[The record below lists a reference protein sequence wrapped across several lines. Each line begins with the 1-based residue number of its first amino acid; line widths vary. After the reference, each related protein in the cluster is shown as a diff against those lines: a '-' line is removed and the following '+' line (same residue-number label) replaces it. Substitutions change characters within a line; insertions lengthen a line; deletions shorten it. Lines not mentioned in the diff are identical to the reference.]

1 MNDPAIN
8 ITANLAAIRE
18 RIAIAARRAGRD
30 PESVTLVA
38 ASKGMAAPA
47 IRAAI
52 AAGQR
57 LFGENYLQEA
67 EIKMDEL
74 AADRPIVTD
83 HRDHEVSGDRL
94 RPIWHF
100 IGRLQSNKARPA
112 AARFAMVETVDRLKL
127 ATALARYAAEAG
139 RVLPVLV
146 QVNIGR
152 EPQKAGVLP
161 EAAGELLAAIN
172 DLSALRVMGLMAMPP
187 FFDDPERARPYF
199 RATSQLAAE
208 LTNRGLLGRHGP
220 VVLSMGMSG
229 DFEAAV
235 EEGTTLVRVGTALFG
250 PRR

>member
-1 MNDPAIN
+1 MSKMTADIA
-8 ITANLAAIRE
+8 ANLAAIRE
-18 RIAIAARRAGRD
+18 RIEAAARRAGRD

-67 EIKMDEL
+67 EAKVAEL
-74 AADRPIVTD
+74 AAD
-83 HRDHEVSGDRL
+83 

-112 AARFAMVETVDRLKL
+112 AERFAMVETVDRLKL
-127 ATALARYAAEAG
+127 ATALDRYAVETG
-139 RVLPVLV
+139 RTLPVLV

-172 DLSALRVMGLMAMPP
+172 ELPALRVMGLMALPP

-199 RATSQLAAE
+199 RATRQLAEE
-208 LTNRGLLGRHGP
+208 LTGRGLLGRHGP

-235 EEGTTLVRVGTALFG
+235 EEGATLVRVGTALFG
-250 PRR
+250 PRS